1 MRASACLLAVAL
13 CMSAM
18 PVSADEWPHDRV
30 GEFRIGDAV
39 EIGKLGSGW
48 ELVDG
53 GNRDECVQVYG
64 GTLPAGV
71 GVMLIDG
78 RVARFEVGLS
88 GDPEVDTQPHAPFGL
103 RVGMSLR
110 YAAMR
115 FPDAPLDLDFHK
127 YAWPPGVYLS
137 WLDEKKN
144 RGVRVEV
151 PDDTVTVILWGL
163 ADAVTLS
170 EGCV

>member
-1 MRASACLLAVAL
+1 MRTGVCLLAAML
-13 CMSAM
+13 SLSAM
-18 PVSADEWPHDRV
+18 PVSADTRPHDRV

-39 EIGKLGSGW
+39 DITGLGSEW
-48 ELVDG
+48 DVNDG
-53 GNRDECVQVYG
+53 GDRAKCARLHG

-71 GVMLIDG
+71 GMMLRDG
-78 RVARFEVGLS
+78 RVARFEVGLD
-88 GDPEVDTQPHAPFGL
+88 GNAGPETQPEAPFGL

-110 YAAMR
+110 DAAMR
-115 FPDAPLDLDFHK
+115 FANEPLDLDFHK

-137 WLDEKKN
+137 WLDEQKN

-151 PDDTVTVILWGL
+151 PDDTVAVILWGL

>member
-1 MRASACLLAVAL
+1 MRTGLCLLAVML
-13 CMSAM
+13 SLPAM
-18 PVSADEWPHDRV
+18 PASADAWPHDRV

-39 EIGKLGSGW
+39 DITGLGSEW
-48 ELVDG
+48 DVSDG
-53 GNRDECVQVYG
+53 GNRAECARLHG

-71 GVMLIDG
+71 GMMLRDG
-78 RVARFEVGLS
+78 RVARFEVGLD
-88 GDPEVDTQPHAPFGL
+88 GNAGPETQPEAPFGL

-110 YAAMR
+110 YAAR
-115 FPDAPLDLDFHK
+115 LFPNEPLDLDFHK

-137 WLDEKKN
+137 WLDEKRN

-163 ADAVTLS
+163 ADAITLS